1 MKIILG
7 MLLLVP
13 LVSLGAIEPIIIHL
27 STTNYYDGNYHVNG
41 DLSYTVPP
49 GKVLVIESL
58 AAYYEHSVAMNLISG
73 GYTNTIYLQ
82 SSLPR
87 SYKIP
92 SGTTLQAHSQWS
104 TAVLFCLLVES
115 SDLYANIDAKAGN
128 MIAAEGTF
136 SFDVQTESAR
146 PAKISVEGSRDL
158 ATAWQPADATV
169 EKKAPSLYT
178 VSIPIGDEDNYFA
191 KYEARI
197 RE

>member
-7 MLLLVP
+7 MLLLFP
-13 LVSLGAIEPIIIHL
+13 LVSLSAIEPIIIHL
-27 STTNYYDGNYHVNG
+27 STTNYYDGTSYVSG

-58 AAYYEHSVAMNLISG
+58 GAQYDHFVTINLISG
-73 GYTNTIYLQ
+73 GFTNSIQLHN
-82 SSLPR
+82 SLPR

-92 SGTTLQAHSQWS
+92 SGTTIEPHSQWS

-128 MIAAEGTF
+128 MIAAEGAF
-136 SFDVQTESAR
+136 SFDIQTASAR
-146 PAKISVEGSRDL
+146 PAKISVEGSHDL
-158 ATAWQPADATV
+158 ATAWQSADATV
-169 EKKAPSLYT
+169 EKKAPCLYT
-178 VSIPIGDEDNYFA
+178 VSIPICDEDNYFA